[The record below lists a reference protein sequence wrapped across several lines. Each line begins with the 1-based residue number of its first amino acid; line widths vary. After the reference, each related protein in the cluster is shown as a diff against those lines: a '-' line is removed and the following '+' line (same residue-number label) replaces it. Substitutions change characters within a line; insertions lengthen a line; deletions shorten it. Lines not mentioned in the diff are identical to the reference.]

1 MLYAGPSARG
11 SVPFL
16 IQERQWTTYLQP
28 KYPNF
33 MVLGLN
39 YGLIY
44 EFLIL
49 VVPQFVFVILMA
61 STHPD

>member
-1 MLYAGPSARG
+1 
-11 SVPFL
+11 
-16 IQERQWTTYLQP
+16 
-28 KYPNF
+28 